1 MIYKTTTLLLLL
13 FSYHTPSTTAYDGY
27 AETYSKQNQQRKMYK
42 SSKKNTAM
50 NTDYPTASLVSSM
63 PTASPVATPSTF
75 VNTTISP
82 SEYEYDDD
90 SDIPTASPVA
100 VNTTISPS
108 EFEYDDD
115 SDIPTASPVT
125 TTSPSEYEYDP
136 DDDESSEDSNSS
148 EDDDESDDY
157 DSSEDDES
165 SEDNNGSCSISCEP
179 GETGLKPYDKCTK
192 FYACVAGVVKG
203 DPIPCAKGTLFDDK
217 LKFCNW
223 KKKVTCPCKRNDK
236 PKDDC
241 KPSCKPHENHLKA
254 FNACSQYYSCSDGK
268 LDGKIRTVPDDSLL
282 FDESIQSFNRKED
295 VKCHVKACAP
305 TMAPTMSPPERP
317 CCPAGFTGLRPYDGC
332 KKYFH
337 CVNGLETGDV
347 LDCPRNMLFDARAMS
362 CMWKKKVECV
372 EEDMCERRRLRG

>member
-1 MIYKTTTLLLLL
+1 M
-13 FSYHTPSTTAYDGY
+13 D
-27 AETYSKQNQQRKMYK
+27 K
-42 SSKKNTAM
+42 SSKKNTVM
-50 NTDYPTASLVSSM
+50 NTDYPTASLV
-63 PTASPVATPSTF
+63 
-75 VNTTISP
+75 
-82 SEYEYDDD
+82 

-165 SEDNNGSCSISCEP
+165 SEDSNSSEDDESSEDNNGSCSISCEP

-223 KKKVTCPCKRNDK
+223 KKKVTCPCK
-236 PKDDC
+236 P
-241 KPSCKPHENHLKA
+241 
-254 FNACSQYYSCSDGK
+254 
-268 LDGKIRTVPDDSLL
+268 
-282 FDESIQSFNRKED
+282 
-295 VKCHVKACAP
+295 
-305 TMAPTMSPPERP
+305 
-317 CCPAGFTGLRPYDGC
+317 
-332 KKYFH
+332 
-337 CVNGLETGDV
+337 
-347 LDCPRNMLFDARAMS
+347 
-362 CMWKKKVECV
+362 
-372 EEDMCERRRLRG
+372 